1 MVTSHTSHSSVVLL
15 CNTDFVCFDEMQDSL
30 TSDDVQAN
38 IIKNINKNTL
48 FPYHFRSY
56 CCFVN
61 KTCFSR
67 FIQLVEESR
76 CKVQT
81 FIRPLSILEVY
92 RLEVCRKRG
101 RKLFLPK

>member
-1 MVTSHTSHSSVVLL
+1 MCILL